1 MNNSQ
6 ELKQQL
12 QNSVEKLYVVFEKYD
27 LRQNMDYC
35 DCGCISPE
43 DFGHI
48 FSNSLRILSSED
60 LERYSWKA
68 MSTWGDSYD
77 FRHFLP
83 RLFELL
89 AGETP
94 YPSDPEII
102 FGKLTYG
109 DWHAWD
115 QQEQE
120 AVFEY
125 FLILWKLILSHEPQD
140 EYTKTQEFLCAIGR
154 AVDDVSPYLDIWEN
168 SDKTSAY
175 KHLDWFLYYNSD
187 KLPTE
192 LSNAFWESRV
202 IQMRDVLAWLLSPHL
217 RMLLTANAKSSTH
230 EKKDTILTVIGKLE
244 TYSK

>member
-89 AGETP
+89 AGDLP
-94 YPSDPEII
+94 YLVDPEILFGNLI
-102 FGKLTYG
+102 FE
-109 DWHAWD
+109 DCNAWV

-120 AVFEY
+120 AFFKF
-125 FLILWKLILSHEPQD
+125 FLIFRKLSLS
-140 EYTKTQEFLCAIGR
+140 
-154 AVDDVSPYLDIWEN
+154 
-168 SDKTSAY
+168 
-175 KHLDWFLYYNSD
+175 
-187 KLPTE
+187 
-192 LSNAFWESRV
+192 
-202 IQMRDVLAWLLSPHL
+202 
-217 RMLLTANAKSSTH
+217 
-230 EKKDTILTVIGKLE
+230 
-244 TYSK
+244 